1 MNMKKILYTVTLILF
16 FCQGYSQAVVD
27 RTKAPMPAP
36 AREIKIGEY
45 QSFTLKNGLQVF
57 VVENHKLPRIQFS
70 LELRNDPIIEG
81 SKAGYVSIAG
91 DLIGKG
97 TTSRTKAQL
106 DEEIDFIGAV
116 LNTSSSGINASSL
129 SKHTNKLLEL
139 MTDVLYNPS
148 FLPEELEKIKT
159 QTISGLAAR
168 KDDPEAIA
176 ANVRTVLV
184 YGKNHPYGEVQ
195 REETV
200 KAITIDDCK
209 KYYAT
214 YFKPNNSYLAIVGDI
229 DLKKAK
235 KLVEKYFGKW
245 QKGEVQNPTYTM
257 PSQPEKTF
265 IALVDRPASVQSVIN
280 IAYPIEL
287 KPGTPDAIKIG
298 VANNILGSSGLSSRL
313 NKNLREDKAF
323 TYGAHS
329 SINSD
334 KLVGSFDADA
344 SVRNEV
350 TDSAVHEFL
359 LELRKLSKEPVS
371 DEELSAAKAYIS
383 GAFGRSLE
391 RPQTV
396 ANFAL
401 NTARYNLPKDYYA
414 NYVKNVAAV
423 SKEDVLAASQK
434 YIRPENAYIVVVGKG
449 SEIADKLK
457 PFGEV
462 KYYDVYGENYT
473 PSETTSLPAGLTAD
487 KVLTDYV
494 AAIGGKEKIDA
505 IKTIKVSSKASV
517 PGAELIINSAQKTP
531 NNAVIEIMANG
542 MTFQKIVTDGK
553 DVSMMQMGQKA
564 PVDESM
570 KEGMI
575 LESYLVPE
583 LIFKDKGVK
592 ANLTGIE
599 KVEGNDAYVVEYTYP
614 SGNKS
619 TSYFDVASH
628 LKVQTIKTMD
638 SPQGP
643 VTQTTIYQDYKEAN
657 GVKFPYTVLQSFG
670 PQNLKAEIT
679 SLEVNVPLEDALF
692 KVEK

>member
-1 MNMKKILYTVTLILF
+1 MNMKKILYTVAITLF
-16 FCQGYSQAVVD
+16 FYQGYSQAVVD
-27 RTKAPMPAP
+27 RTKAPKPAP

-45 QSFTLKNGLQVF
+45 QSFTLKNGLEVF

-81 SKAGYVSIAG
+81 DKAGYVSIAG

-106 DEEIDFIGAV
+106 DEEIDFIGAE
-116 LNTSSSGINASSL
+116 LTTSSNGISASSL

-159 QTISGLAAR
+159 QTLSGLAAQ

-184 YGKNHPYGEVQ
+184 YGKNHPYGEVE

-214 YFKPNNSYLAIVGDI
+214 YFKPNNSYLAIVGDM
-229 DLKKAK
+229 DLKTAK

-245 QKGEVQNPTYTM
+245 QKGEVQNPTYAM
-257 PSQPEKTF
+257 PGQPEKTF

-280 IAYPIEL
+280 IAYPIDL
-287 KPGTPDAIKIG
+287 KPGSPEAIKIG
-298 VANNILGSSGLSSRL
+298 VANNILGASGLSSRL

-329 SINSD
+329 SIESD
-334 KLVGSFDADA
+334 KLVGSFSADA

-359 LELRKLSKEPVS
+359 LELKKLSKEPVS
-371 DEELSAAKAYIS
+371 DEELGAAKAYIS

-414 NYVKNVAAV
+414 NYVKNVAAI
-423 SKEDVLAASQK
+423 SKEDVLGASQK
-434 YIRPENAYIVVVGKG
+434 YIRPENAYVVVVGKG

-473 PSETTSLPAGLTAD
+473 PSKTASLPAGLTAD

-494 AAIGGKEKIDA
+494 VAIGGEEKIEA

-517 PGAELIINSAQKTP
+517 PGAELIINSAQKAP

-542 MTFQKIVTDGK
+542 MVFQKIVTDGK
-553 DVSMMQMGQKA
+553 DVSMTQMGQKA
-564 PVDESM
+564 PVDEGM

-592 ANLTGIE
+592 TNLTGIE
-599 KVEGNDAYVVEYTYP
+599 KVEGKDAYVVECIYP
-614 SGNKS
+614 SGSKS
-619 TSYFDVASH
+619 IAYYDVTSH
-628 LKVQTIKTMD
+628 LKVQTIKTVD
-638 SPQGP
+638 SPQGQ

-657 GVKFPYTVLQSFG
+657 GVKFPYTVLQTFG